1 MLKNRSAKKLH
12 DSLARSQ
19 YFDAFAESYRSEMA
33 SALGRFGGESSYYLN
48 QKVSLL
54 KNLLRKPVIET
65 ILDFGSGIGQAVPFL
80 IEAFTPTQLVCT
92 DESTDS
98 LRVLQTVHP
107 NVLIRE
113 IKDLPY
119 GEFDLIFVANVLHH
133 VVQWDRQDLIR
144 DLSRRLK
151 RGGTIAI
158 FEHNPINP
166 VTRKIVS
173 NCSFDEGVQLLKM
186 REVKSLIG
194 RLDKM
199 KILESGYCL
208 FVPEPLKMLN
218 WVERPLRRLP
228 FGGQHF
234 VIASHT

>member
-1 MLKNRSAKKLH
+1 MLKNRSAKELY
-12 DSLARSQ
+12 DSLAGPQ
-19 YFDAFAESYRSEMA
+19 NFDAFAESYRSEME

-48 QKVSLL
+48 QKVRLL

-80 IEAFTPTQLVCT
+80 IEAFTPDKLVCT
-92 DESTDS
+92 DESIDS
-98 LRVLQTVHP
+98 LRVLQTAHP

-133 VVQWDRQDLIR
+133 VDPLDRQDLIQ

-166 VTRKIVS
+166 VTRQIVS
-173 NCSFDEGVQLLKM
+173 NCSFDEGVRLLKL
-186 REVKSLIG
+186 REVRSLFG

-199 KILESGYCL
+199 NVLESGYFL
-208 FVPEPLKMLN
+208 FVPEPLKLLN

-228 FGGQHF
+228 VGGQHF